1 MLQELL
7 QQHNVTI
14 SITSEQL
21 SDFAKQLLSGAKE
34 IYEKVKE
41 PEQYITRKK
50 TAEILDVDLS
60 TLWRWDT
67 QLDYLHPVEIGGKR
81 KYKLS
86 DINRI
91 LKVGVK

>member
-7 QQHNVTI
+7 QQPNITI

-21 SDFAKQLLSGAKE
+21 LQFANQLLNGARE
-34 IYEKVKE
+34 IYEKTEE
-41 PEQYITRKK
+41 PEQYITRKQAAK
-50 TAEILDVDLS
+50 ILDVDLS

-67 QLDYLHPVEIGGKR
+67 QLDYLHPIDIGGKR

-86 DINRI
+86 DINKI
-91 LKVGVK
+91 LRGQH